1 SQVPSTVP
9 TAPKSVSTA
18 IRRATAAKSP
28 SRNSCRASMTMF
40 GMIRTATALL
50 TSITS
55 ASSGVARGGKPKLMA
70 PLTRAARSTAA
81 ALKRAAGMRHPT
93 LTPFFDVAHHP
104 EGFDH
109 DAGVR
114 PRRRHSDAHAGSLGV
129 GLRRRRGRRVSD
141 VRLRPGGDGQ
151 AREGRYL
158 AHARR
163 LPVLHAP
170 SLRPRR
176 RLPLLPALSLGPEH
190 RQGESAPVYGPTLTE
205 TITERLLGENGAFVH
220 DWKAPVNAPLS
231 QRVHVNR
238 GGTLP
243 RRPPVVLAQDIGPGL
258 VHQGREWR
266 VTAAP
271 AEHVQPFLDSLA
283 YRLEGPDG
291 SIVFTGDTQPCASVV
306 NLARGAD
313 MMVCICW
320 DDQERMGAMGE
331 AGGQC
336 GTTGAARMAE
346 EAGVR

>member
-1 SQVPSTVP
+1 MRPRMTDSSPNAPSTTVAARGDMSTRSQVPSTVP
-9 TAPKSVSTA
+9 PAPKSVSTA

-81 ALKRAAGMRHPT
+81 ALRRAAGMRHPT

-114 PRRRHSDAHAGSLGV
+114 PRRRHSDAYAGSLGV
-129 GLRRRRGRRVSD
+129 GLRRGRGRRVSD

-151 AREGRYL
+151 AREGRHP

-170 SLRPRR
+170 SRSPHGERNPAKLADFLTFQAPREYKIR
-176 RLPLLPALSLGPEH
+176 YNARVQYDGSQRERAPASPWCLLLPPLNSETASSALQ
-190 RQGESAPVYGPTLTE
+190 RPT
-205 TITERLLGENGAFVH
+205 
-220 DWKAPVNAPLS
+220 
-231 QRVHVNR
+231 RV
-238 GGTLP
+238 
-243 RRPPVVLAQDIGPGL
+243 RR
-258 VHQGREWR
+258 
-266 VTAAP
+266 
-271 AEHVQPFLDSLA
+271 
-283 YRLEGPDG
+283 
-291 SIVFTGDTQPCASVV
+291 
-306 NLARGAD
+306 
-313 MMVCICW
+313 
-320 DDQERMGAMGE
+320 
-331 AGGQC
+331 
-336 GTTGAARMAE
+336 
-346 EAGVR
+346 